1 MAPSRSLPVIAQR
14 ELQLKQR
21 LLDLMDA
28 VKPEERL
35 LHDPLGIV
43 HESEGDANREVVG
56 LIAALLAFGN
66 VVQIRRSIRR
76 VLEALGSNPAGFL
89 EASSDSEVHHALKG
103 FVHRVYVGADVAQV
117 LIGVRDL
124 RRAHGSIHTAF
135 THFANDDVVLVP
147 TFASSHTRLYRG
159 LLGFGVAL
167 RGEGHGRGLQHLVPD
182 VSKGSACKRLLLY
195 LRWMCRPNDG
205 VDLGLFTF
213 PTAELLIPVDT
224 HVHRIA
230 TNLGL
235 TKRSDASFR
244 TAIEITSALA
254 KFDREDPVRFD
265 FALCH
270 LGISGA
276 CPSRKDDD
284 ACGVCAMKPH
294 CVHWPEKPSSRARK
308 LKRSS

>member
-1 MAPSRSLPVIAQR
+1 MAPSRSLPVIAR
-14 ELQLKQR
+14 EHALPLKQR
-21 LLDLMDA
+21 LLELLDA
-28 VKPEERL
+28 VKPNERL

-43 HESEGDANREVVG
+43 HEAHGDPNREVVG

-76 VLEALGSNPAGFL
+76 VLEALGSEPAAFL
-89 EASSDSEVHHALKG
+89 DESTDSEIRHALKG

-117 LIGVRDL
+117 LIGVREL
-124 RRAHGSIHTAF
+124 RRGYGSLSAAF
-135 THFANDDVVLVP
+135 THFAADASVVIP
-147 TFASSHTRLYRG
+147 AFADSHTRLYRG
-159 LLGFGVAL
+159 LFGFGLAL
-167 RGEGHGRGLQHLVPD
+167 RGEGEGRGLQHLVPD

-195 LRWMCRPNDG
+195 LRWMSRPNDG

-213 PTAELLIPVDT
+213 PAAELLIPVDT

-235 TKRSDASFR
+235 TQRRDASFR
-244 TAIEITSALA
+244 TAIEITAALA

-276 CPSRKDDD
+276 CPSRKEDE

-294 CVHWPEKPSSRARK
+294 CVHWPNKRGKRA
-308 LKRSS
+308 SAAVAG